1 MYQYL
6 GWRWTN
12 WVVVIVA
19 AVAWIAVAIVPETY
33 APALLRAR
41 AKQKRK
47 ETGSDKWWSRYDDAA
62 SFWNLLKINL
72 SRPFVL
78 TVTEPI
84 W

>member
-12 WVVVIVA
+12 WVVVIVSGLA
-19 AVAWIAVAIVPETY
+19 WVLVALVPETY
-33 APALLRAR
+33 APALLRKR
-41 AKQKRK
+41 ASKKRQD
-47 ETGSDKWWSRYDDAA
+47 TGDDKWWSRYDDAMA
-62 SFWNLLKINL
+62 FWPLLKVNL
-72 SRPFVL
+72 SRPFIL